1 MNTNMGMSTIMNIIT
16 SIIITITVKRTAM
29 AG

>member
-1 MNTNMGMSTIMNIIT
+1 MNTNMGMSTIMNIIM
-16 SIIITITVKRTAM
+16 SITIITVKRKAM

>member
-1 MNTNMGMSTIMNIIT
+1 MNTNMGMSTVMNIIT
-16 SIIITITVKRTAM
+16 SITIITVKRKAM

>member
-1 MNTNMGMSTIMNIIT
+1 MNTNMGMSTIMNNIT
-16 SIIITITVKRTAM
+16 SITIITVKRKKAM